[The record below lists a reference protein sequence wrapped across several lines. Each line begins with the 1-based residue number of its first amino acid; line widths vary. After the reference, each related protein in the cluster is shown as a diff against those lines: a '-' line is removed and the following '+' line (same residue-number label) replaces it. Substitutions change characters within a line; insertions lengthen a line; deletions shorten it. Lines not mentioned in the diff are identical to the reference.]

1 MTQRRNDPVNNGYGH
16 YRRPKVINV
25 PAEVRFGL
33 DRYER
38 ATLQLISDLDAFL
51 LEEQQ
56 RSRARRGDPGE

>member
-16 YRRPKVINV
+16 YRLPKVINL
-25 PAEVRFGL
+25 PTEMRFGL

-56 RSRARRGDPGE
+56 RSPARRGDPGE